1 MKSSYYDLTDKYYGG
16 FCGSGDMVS
25 VADENVR
32 CSYLS
37 FIVESDNSRNG
48 EEMQHYMHLLPGS
61 IE

>member
-1 MKSSYYDLTDKYYGG
+1 MKSSYYDLTDKYY
-16 FCGSGDMVS
+16 

-37 FIVESDNSRNG
+37 FIVESDYSRNG
-48 EEMQHYMHLLPGS
+48 EEMQHYVHFLPGS

>member
-32 CSYLS
+32 CFCLS
-37 FIVESDNSRNG
+37 FIVESDYSRNG
-48 EEMQHYMHLLPGS
+48 EVMQHYVQLLPGS